1 MCDRWGYYRTAGTL
15 VNGVHAFVAIVP
27 VLLYPRMIEWAAQG
41 ARVLWQHQCRV
52 IVVTSWCFL
61 PLAVTVFA
69 LSPTLYRLIYG
80 AEFLPAA
87 YPFAVLVVA
96 KMLMMLG
103 GIYACGIAA
112 QGHDRWL
119 LLITSISRRD
129 QPAAQSAAHPT
140 LWYSRR
146 RRGSRCI
153 GSVSVLLLAWRELV
167 SAPERGAQEGGS
179 MTALKFIAGM
189 FVPHS
194 LVRVI
199 QHAQRQR
206 HRQAIHAGMAVA
218 QTAAQ
223 TIVTETTAPVFDY
236 EAAFAWLAANG
247 LDENQ
252 CRLGSMPLTVL
263 ESAWTQIERLRRRG
277 PVRLL
282 HIGNFVGV
290 SLCYFASKLDRSQ
303 GDLIVSL
310 DPNIEHRGIQQPAAV
325 VTRMAAHFGLGGVI
339 LPIQAFSLQAN
350 PANDG
355 ATSDYSR
362 ALDPSSVRA
371 ETGFEHGL
379 ENLAAIAVGQFSAI
393 LLDGNHDRAYLN
405 REIDICTRLLAGGGL
420 LLLDD
425 IDAAW
430 ENLQALYEK
439 LRLRDGFEEVD
450 RAERLG
456 VLRKTSHAA
465 ERVSA

>member
-1 MCDRWGYYRTAGTL
+1 
-15 VNGVHAFVAIVP
+15 
-27 VLLYPRMIEWAAQG
+27 
-41 ARVLWQHQCRV
+41 
-52 IVVTSWCFL
+52 
-61 PLAVTVFA
+61 
-69 LSPTLYRLIYG
+69 
-80 AEFLPAA
+80 
-87 YPFAVLVVA
+87 
-96 KMLMMLG
+96 
-103 GIYACGIAA
+103 
-112 QGHDRWL
+112 
-119 LLITSISRRD
+119 
-129 QPAAQSAAHPT
+129 
-140 LWYSRR
+140 
-146 RRGSRCI
+146 
-153 GSVSVLLLAWRELV
+153 
-167 SAPERGAQEGGS
+167 

-194 LVRVI
+194 LVRVV

-206 HRQAIHAGMAVA
+206 RRRAIHAGMAAA

-223 TIVTETTAPVFDY
+223 TVVTETTAPVFDY
-236 EAAFAWLAANG
+236 ESAFAWLAANG

-310 DPNIEHRGIQQPAAV
+310 DPNIEHRGIQQPATV

-362 ALDPSSVRA
+362 PLDPSSTRA
-371 ETGFEHGL
+371 ERGFEHGL
-379 ENLAAIAVGQFSAI
+379 ENLAAIAAGQFSAV
-393 LLDGNHDRAYLN
+393 LLDGNHDPAYLN

-450 RAERLG
+450 RTERLG
-456 VLRKTSHAA
+456 VLCKTSRHHAA
-465 ERVSA
+465 SLVPA